1 MLSSVI
7 SKLTYKFLILFV
19 KELEEIKE
27 ELNDIVQEQ
36 DVQDIVDSEA
46 IESAQEVFDELQNSI
61 DQEIEEDEG
70 NEDSPIEELPMM
82 PEVPGDPELPG
93 QPEIPAE
100 SVYSDPDEAESEEK
114 SDFDLPENQEAEPAG
129 FEEAIENEQAEPEEP
144 AVAIPNDPWFDAPN
158 RWAAGQENQEES
170 QLTAENPENSFEVE
184 ENSENVQESDSYEQA
199 SNEEAPVEQLIPGFE
214 TG

>member
-1 MLSSVI
+1 ML
-7 SKLTYKFLILFV
+7 
-19 KELEEIKE
+19 
-27 ELNDIVQEQ
+27 LNDIVQEQ

-82 PEVPGDPELPG
+82 PEVPSDPELPG

-114 SDFDLPENQEAEPAG
+114 SDR
-129 FEEAIENEQAEPEEP
+129 IMK
-144 AVAIPNDPWFDAPN
+144 
-158 RWAAGQENQEES
+158 
-170 QLTAENPENSFEVE
+170 
-184 ENSENVQESDSYEQA
+184 SEHFT
-199 SNEEAPVEQLIPGFE
+199 LILSRL
-214 TG
+214 